1 MAGSI
6 LAVDIGTT
14 RTKYRF
20 ETSQSAQEAW
30 LETGSPTDTV
40 RLIRRLRDRYRP
52 TVTAIASYRRAALD
66 SEAHPILVR
75 DLDASP
81 PSLHFPGTDAGNPFA
96 TLHRWRPHPVRGTA
110 GWFSFDAWLAQQLTD
125 LAAVAPSMA
134 WLSGAWNLDTKQF
147 DPSVLSMLKQA
158 NRLPDLPEV
167 LDVPT
172 LVGGVL
178 LPILGDHEATAI
190 SAFAARG
197 ELNVV
202 ECGTAWASLVQVQED
217 LSSALGLDAPQATGY
232 RETIDPFLVAHLA
245 GTTVQDA
252 EQRWQGSPIYTS
264 DTGNVLDALAS
275 HHLSDARDLES
286 RPIVIGG
293 NAERFLSRLN
303 ERLRREFEF
312 VAGGISPLDGLI
324 RLARR
329 TLT

>member
-1 MAGSI
+1 MAGSV

-20 ETSQSAQEAW
+20 EDSESAHDDW
-30 LETGSPTDTV
+30 LETGSPKDTV
-40 RLIRRLRDRYRP
+40 RLIRRLRAHYRP

-66 SEAHPILVR
+66 SEANPILVR
-75 DLDASP
+75 DLDTSP
-81 PSLHFPGTDAGNPFA
+81 PALNFPGTDAGNPFA
-96 TLHRWRPHPVRGTA
+96 TLHRWRTRPVTGAA

-134 WLSGAWNLDTKQF
+134 WLSGAWNIETKQF
-147 DPSVLSMLKQA
+147 DSSVVSMLKQA
-158 NRLPDLPEV
+158 NRLPALPEV

-172 LVGGVL
+172 LVSGVL

-190 SAFAARG
+190 SAFTARG

-202 ECGTAWASLVQVQED
+202 ECGTAWASLVQVQEN
-217 LSSALGLDAPQATGY
+217 LSPGLGLDPPHAAGY
-232 RETIDPFLVAHLA
+232 RETIDPFLVPHLA
-245 GTTVQDA
+245 ATTVQDT
-252 EQRWQGSPIYTS
+252 EERWRGAPTDRSEAS
-264 DTGNVLDALAS
+264 NVLDALAA
-275 HHLSDARDLES
+275 HHLSNARDLES

-293 NAERFLSRLN
+293 NAEKFLSRLN
-303 ERLRREFEF
+303 ERMRQEFEF
-312 VAGGISPLDGLI
+312 VAGRISPLDGLI